1 MKRLFT
7 IAVLSWPLLVH
18 ADWRK
23 EQWLVDG
30 FTWALGGGPT
40 SGPVAGVGVGG
51 RSLCGDA
58 RGSIF
63 INVEQ
68 TIDIVTPAGDRMR
81 LAGTGE
87 LGDRDGP
94 AHLASF
100 RMGERAYYG
109 TRNIACGP
117 DGAVYV
123 ADSGNNAVRR
133 IARDSG
139 VWRVTTLRG
148 KAPDSS
154 RRARGGA
161 PGRFSGTIAVAVDS
175 AGAVVVADSYGAHR
189 LASLDGEWEYLGGWP
204 ESTATAAGKRSRL
217 NPMMGDSDNLG
228 NVYFVS
234 RTPDVVIKIGRDG
247 RIVHLA
253 GIVTRSPKKP
263 HHIGDVAPR
272 EAYFDTPTSLVA
284 APDGSAVYVC
294 GGDEYAV
301 RRIPADGS
309 GTTATLLQNGRWAQL
324 SVHPNK
330 VRGKA
335 IVRPNARGAARPEGH
350 LTPMVLNHM
359 AGRDA
364 QGNIYG
370 LLSTW
375 QGLAPEIEGQGPLF
389 ARTFRLR
396 RTEAP

>member
-1 MKRLFT
+1 
-7 IAVLSWPLLVH
+7 
-18 ADWRK
+18 
-23 EQWLVDG
+23 
-30 FTWALGGGPT
+30 
-40 SGPVAGVGVGG
+40 
-51 RSLCGDA
+51 
-58 RGSIF
+58 
-63 INVEQ
+63 
-68 TIDIVTPAGDRMR
+68 
-81 LAGTGE
+81 
-87 LGDRDGP
+87 
-94 AHLASF
+94 
-100 RMGERAYYG
+100 
-109 TRNIACGP
+109 
-117 DGAVYV
+117 V

-133 IARDSG
+133 IARNSG

-272 EAYFDTPTSLVA
+272 EAYFDTPTSLIA

-335 IVRPNARGAARPEGH
+335 VVRPNARGAARPEGD